1 MFKRSALIIVCLMFC
16 FGMTGATVCLS
27 AEWYMQGR
35 LGYEHSLDADFRD
48 DHSSE
53 AAADFFGEGNGENGE
68 PLGAYGDFGDY
79 LLAEFAV
86 GRRMS
91 AWLRIGIE
99 AQYRWDMEYRGN
111 ANFLSVG
118 VNQPVSAQ
126 ARSLATMATVYWDI
140 NSHGLFQ
147 PYIGAGA
154 GLAVNH
160 VDKMA
165 YRFPDNTG
173 RHKISVMPSGDRQDA
188 AFMVTGGTGVVLSDS
203 IILDIAYRYQD
214 LGRIGTDRG
223 SMVMDILPEGIEV
236 DATSAPLRTH
246 GITAGL
252 RFRF

>member
-1 MFKRSALIIVCLMFC
+1 M
-16 FGMTGATVCLS
+16 
-27 AEWYMQGR
+27 
-35 LGYEHSLDADFRD
+35 
-48 DHSSE
+48 
-53 AAADFFGEGNGENGE
+53 
-68 PLGAYGDFGDY
+68 
-79 LLAEFAV
+79 AEFAV

-160 VDKMA
+160 VDKMT

-203 IILDIAYRYQD
+203 VILDIAYRYQD

-236 DATSAPLRTH
+236 DETSAPLRTH
-246 GITAGL
+246 GITAACASGFNPFHSVAGFFVRL
-252 RFRF
+252 EQTALKCYREMRCRSIFYRGWEIPQITAPHLFIKSFCMGIR